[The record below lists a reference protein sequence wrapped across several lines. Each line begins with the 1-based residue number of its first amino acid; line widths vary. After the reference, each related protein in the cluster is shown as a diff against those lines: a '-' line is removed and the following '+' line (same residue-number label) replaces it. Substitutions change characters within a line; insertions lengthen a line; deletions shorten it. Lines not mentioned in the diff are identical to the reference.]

1 MSGLSI
7 FLDIFFPIIFIV
19 LIVFILYFV
28 GLKIKIS
35 QEKLKYYQNMN
46 NEFFDDDKDLGK

>member
-7 FLDIFFPIIFIV
+7 FFDIFSPIIFIV

-35 QEKLKYYQNMN
+35 QEKLKYYQNKN
-46 NEFFDDDKDLGK
+46 NEFLNDDKDLGK

>member
-1 MSGLSI
+1 MNGLSI

-28 GLKIKIS
+28 GLKIKLS

>member
-7 FLDIFFPIIFIV
+7 FLDVFSPIIFIV

-35 QEKLKYYQNMN
+35 QEKLKYYQNKN
-46 NEFFDDDKDLGK
+46 NEFLNDDKDLGK